1 MLQQYPP
8 TKENN
13 IAARDLVEQALRI
26 NPDDADALAGDAF
39 TYFRE
44 LYNGWTEH
52 DTDYDEK
59 GSVRST
65 GLLRSHPIICGDIF
79 VKSIYLGIPHRPDEA
94 VEAADTGLVINPNS
108 CRVVRA
114 RRSAEI
120 FLGRFEQ
127 AEADARQA
135 MRLSPRD
142 PRKGLWHS
150 YIGLAEFAQ
159 GRYDVSIEEYHR
171 ALDAGYLS
179 YVTYSGLAAALVIN
193 GKTEEA
199 KTALAEAR
207 RLNPK
212 LTVRRWML
220 ISVSITARSFFRQPR
235 LA

>member
-1 MLQQYPP
+1 MRWWAKLSH
-8 TKENN
+8 
-13 IAARDLVEQALRI
+13 I
-26 NPDDADALAGDAF
+26 
-39 TYFRE
+39 FRE
-44 LYNGWTEH
+44 LYNGWTER
-52 DTDYDEK
+52 DTDYDAK
-59 GSVRST
+59 GLGQVRAIALAPDNMW
-65 GLLRSHPIICGDIF
+65 GYF
-79 VKSIYLGIPHRPDEA
+79 VKSIYLGISHRPDEA

-108 CRVVRA
+108 AVLYGA
-114 RRSAEI
+114 RSTAEI

-159 GRYDVSIEEYHR
+159 GHYDDAIDQYHKG
-171 ALDAGYLS
+171 LDAGYLS

-212 LTVRRWML
+212 LTVKSL
-220 ISVSITARSFFRQPR
+220 IEHSPNIPTLFEGLRKAGLSED
-235 LA
+235 